1 MPAPRMIG
9 MPMRDQCTLRLSHR
23 INVKAARLAIEANGC
38 WIKPGGWIGTGH
50 AAANQQNV
58 IRTLTRGSVTKG
70 HARRNRDWRLD
81 NVQWLARFSL
91 LAGLAACMTL
101 PLAARADEVPLKA
114 AEIEKLLSGNTVS
127 GESDRGD
134 WQQFFD
140 KGGSTTYVRGS
151 EPPSIGAWKIETD
164 KYCSQWPPQGGWN
177 CYTVTGD
184 LGKKPPA
191 ITWIGDS
198 GTKYPGHVLEGNHL

>member
-1 MPAPRMIG
+1 MQR
-9 MPMRDQCTLRLSHR
+9 
-23 INVKAARLAIEANGC
+23 
-38 WIKPGGWIGTGH
+38 
-50 AAANQQNV
+50 
-58 IRTLTRGSVTKG
+58 
-70 HARRNRDWRLD
+70 
-81 NVQWLARFSL
+81 LARFSL

-114 AEIEKLLSGNTVS
+114 PEIEKLLSGNTVA
-127 GESDRGD
+127 GDSDRGT

-151 EPPSIGAWKIETD
+151 EPPSVGAWKIEAD

-177 CYTVTGD
+177 CYAVTGD
-184 LGKKPPA
+184 LGTKPPA